1 MKKNSPARKAH
12 AAFLRKPLVLLVLT
26 FFVALAIAGTNF
38 NFSGSGRAVAASPQ
52 PTPPPKQTSDR
63 GISQEALQQIAAL
76 NQEKESRT
84 PAEQR
89 ISSRLLYA
97 LKRVRGQAIANG
109 VADLQTGV
117 KVDAE
122 GYVDIDISAKV
133 TPGLMQRLK
142 LINAEILSSFPEYY
156 SVTARIPLSEV
167 ESLATLPDVN
177 FIQPKLEAQ
186 TSRPRFTGVIDSPRA
201 PVNLPKPVLNRS
213 QNFNDRAR
221 NVREFLTSRLN
232 MLPVTGG
239 VTSEGDITH
248 RAAVARAVTG
258 ADGTGLKIGVLSDGV
273 SSLSTAQ
280 SAGEL
285 PSVTVLAGQKGPA
298 NGNEG
303 TAMLEIVYDIAPGA
317 QLYFATAFTSI
328 TSFANNIKALRT
340 AGCDIII
347 DDVSYSNE
355 TPFQDGQ
362 AAPVVSPGNAGIIIQ
377 AVNDV
382 TVGPQAGALYFSSA
396 ANSGNK
402 DDGTAGAW
410 EGDFASGGP
419 SAAPLPA
426 GLTLH
431 DFGGGTTFNTLTAIS
446 SGNPPIILQWS
457 DPLGASS
464 NDYDLYVLNAAGT
477 SVVAASTDIQ
487 NGNDDPIEGVA
498 GAGIAAGFRIVVVKK
513 ATAATR
519 YLQLNT
525 NRDQIAIS
533 TPGVIFGHN
542 GGKNTISVAATPAG
556 PAVFSFASIGPNPY
570 AFNGSNKVETF
581 SSDGPRRIFYNAD
594 GSAITPGNVLS
605 TGGQLLQKPDITAA
619 DGVST
624 SLSGF
629 SPFFGT
635 SAAAPHAGALAALL
649 KSASPGSTNAQIYS
663 AMVNGAIDI
672 EAAAVDRDSGAG
684 IFMPLRSMNLLG
696 VSGPAAL
703 DTIPPIS
710 GEFAGNG
717 NGWIDPGETGSLF
730 VTLNNIGLSNAT
742 AVSATLSTSTPGVQ
756 IVPSAA
762 QSYPNI
768 AAVVGSSTNATP
780 FAFNLNS
787 SFPCAGTVSFT
798 LVVNYSGGSGSQ
810 VFNFNV
816 NTGHPTA
823 VSTTLDTTAPPTDP
837 TYAAITGT
845 QTGRLTR
852 TGANSTCAA
861 LKTTPAVFDA
871 TGSRRFDA
879 YTFTASAS
887 GCTSVTVNTGAGN
900 LLAVAYNGSG
910 YVPSNPSANYLA
922 DAGFS
927 DTTMEFSF
935 NVTAGQQ
942 YTVVVHEVDPAGGV
956 GSNYSLQVSGPI
968 SGGCQIAPPTA
979 ATVKVG
985 GHVLTKDGKGIH
997 KAIVTLRDMDGNT
1010 ESVRTNAFGAYSF
1023 KGLNAG
1029 QSYVVGAT
1037 AKGYTFATRVI
1048 TPRGDVTDLDLV
1060 AQ

>member
-1 MKKNSPARKAH
+1 MKKNSPARKAQI
-12 AAFLRKPLVLLVLT
+12 AFLRKPLVLLVLT

-38 NFSGSGRAVAASPQ
+38 NIGGRTSAASPE

-63 GISQEALQQIAAL
+63 GISQQALQQIAAL

-89 ISSRLLYA
+89 ISSQLLYT
-97 LKRVRGQAIANG
+97 LKRAQGQAIANG
-109 VADLQTGV
+109 VTDLQTGV

-122 GYVDIDISAKV
+122 GYVAVDISAKV

-142 LINAEILSSFPEYY
+142 LINAEIIASFPEYR

-186 TSRPRFTGVIDSPRA
+186 TSTPRLTGIVDSPRA
-201 PVNLPKPVLNRS
+201 PVYPSKSVTKRS
-213 QNFNDRAR
+213 LDFNYRAR
-221 NVREFLTSRLN
+221 NVREFLTNRLN
-232 MLPVTGG
+232 MLPVAGT

-258 ADGTGLKIGVLSDGV
+258 ADGAGLKIGVLSDGV
-273 SSLSTAQ
+273 NSLSTAQ
-280 SAGEL
+280 SSGDL
-285 PSVTVLAGQKGPA
+285 PASVTVLPGQKGS
-298 NGNEG
+298 GDEG
-303 TAMLEIVYDIAPGA
+303 TAMLEIVHDLAPGA
-317 QLYFATAFTSI
+317 QLYFATAFTSN
-328 TSFANNIKALRT
+328 TSFASNIKSLRT
-340 AGCDIII
+340 NGCDIII
-347 DDVSYSNE
+347 DDVSYYNE

-362 AAPVVSPGNAGIIIQ
+362 AATVTSPGNAGVIVQ

-402 DDGTAGAW
+402 NDGTAGAW
-410 EGDFASGGP
+410 EGDFASGGTA
-419 SAAPLPA
+419 AAPLA
-426 GLTLH
+426 GLEVH
-431 DFGGGTTFNTLTAIS
+431 DFGGGNTYTALTAIDS
-446 SGNPPIILQWS
+446 NNPPIFLKWS
-457 DPLGASS
+457 DPLGGSS
-464 NDYDLYVLNAAGT
+464 NDYDLYVLSIDGST
-477 SVVAASTDIQ
+477 VVAASTDVQ
-487 NGNDDPIEGVA
+487 NGNDDPIEGISGSGRIV
-498 GAGIAAGFRIVVVKK
+498 GQRIVVVKK
-513 ATAATR
+513 AAAAAR
-519 YLQLNT
+519 FLHLDT
-525 NRDQIAIS
+525 NRDQISIS
-533 TPGVIFGHN
+533 TSGVVYGHN
-542 GGKNTISVAATPAG
+542 AGKNTISVAATPGGTAF
-556 PAVFSFASIGPNPY
+556 FSFAAIGPYPY

-594 GSAITPGNVLS
+594 GSAITPGNFLAS
-605 TGGQLLQKPDITAA
+605 GGQLLQKPDITAA

-624 SLSGF
+624 TLSPASGF
-629 SPFFGT
+629 NPFFGT

-672 EAAAVDRDSGAG
+672 EAASVDRDSGAG

-696 VSGPAAL
+696 VSGPASL
-703 DTIPPIS
+703 DSLLPVS
-710 GEFAGNG
+710 AEYVGNG
-717 NGWIDPGETGSLF
+717 NGWLDPGETGSLF
-730 VTLNNIGLSNAT
+730 ITLNNIGLSNAT

-756 IVPSAA
+756 IVPSATQNYA
-762 QSYPNI
+762 DI
-768 AAVVGSSTNATP
+768 AAAVGSATNATP
-780 FAFNLNS
+780 FAFSLNS

-798 LVVNYSGGSGSQ
+798 LVVNYTGGGGTQ
-810 VFNFNV
+810 VFNFDV

-823 VSTTLDTTAPPTDP
+823 VSTTLDVTAPPVDS
-837 TYAAITGT
+837 TYTGITGT

-852 TGANSTCAA
+852 SGAVSSCSAPKTVPALFAPTG
-861 LKTTPAVFDA
+861 P
-871 TGSRRFDA
+871 RQFDA

-887 GCTSVTVNTGAGN
+887 GCTTVTLNTSGQT
-900 LLAVAYNGSG
+900 LFAVAYNGSG
-910 YVPSNPSANYLA
+910 FVPSNPSTNYLA

-927 DTTMEFSF
+927 DTITQFSF

-956 GSNYSLQVSGPI
+956 GSNYSLQVSGQI
-968 SGGCQIAPPTA
+968 SGGCQIAIPTA

-997 KAIVTLRDMDGNT
+997 KAIVTLTDMDGKT
-1010 ESVRTNAFGAYSF
+1010 KSVKTNHFGAYSF
-1023 KGLNAG
+1023 KGLIAG
-1029 QSYVVGAT
+1029 QSYTLDAT
-1037 AKGYTFATRVI
+1037 AKGYKFAARFI
-1048 TPRGDVTDLDLV
+1048 TPKGDQDDLDLV